1 MFNRLPSLS
10 CSWIGLGLLAL
21 GFLSGSATGQPGRV
35 PVILPPEGSTALKQ
49 SYLKI
54 RSQFAALCKGT
65 EPFNKDKAEDMQTVD
80 LMAQWY
86 AYRFTWTEFQNKTG
100 EMNGLYEELA
110 REVNTL
116 PKATNPQLAA
126 LFLKQLT
133 ARLREVLPNEKLPA
147 SLNAARCLVRLVE
160 AGSEEAAEALAETL
174 KDPRQNDGAK
184 YWALIGLNKQL
195 GLWAQA
201 AAVPEPPPLPPDR
214 KAKEARYAQILIDA
228 IGRKPPKDVLVVTPE
243 ETEGLR
249 VLRREAVRALAQL
262 RNPGITDEKG
272 VLSLRTA
279 QTLLRVAAN
288 ESLNPEAR
296 LDEQLEAGIGV
307 ARMQARLL
315 PAYQPDYAAYNLG
328 QFAAEFVRRA
338 GLEPPQFPW
347 KFYAARFSDAL
358 ETMRD
363 DLKDFPDKNA
373 AAYVGQLVI
382 KSLPVLKEVETN
394 GKGDASDLK
403 VWLGTNPPP
412 NTTLYKGVADS
423 AVKPL
428 DRENPTPPEKPA
440 KPAKPR

>member
-1 MFNRLPSLS
+1 
-10 CSWIGLGLLAL
+10 
-21 GFLSGSATGQPGRV
+21 
-35 PVILPPEGSTALKQ
+35 
-49 SYLKI
+49 
-54 RSQFAALCKGT
+54 
-65 EPFNKDKAEDMQTVD
+65 
-80 LMAQWY
+80 
-86 AYRFTWTEFQNKTG
+86 
-100 EMNGLYEELA
+100 
-110 REVNTL
+110 
-116 PKATNPQLAA
+116 
-126 LFLKQLT
+126 
-133 ARLREVLPNEKLPA
+133 
-147 SLNAARCLVRLVE
+147 
-160 AGSEEAAEALAETL
+160 
-174 KDPRQNDGAK
+174 
-184 YWALIGLNKQL
+184 
-195 GLWAQA
+195 
-201 AAVPEPPPLPPDR
+201 VPEPPPLPPDR

-358 ETMRD
+358 EIMRD

-373 AAYVGQLVI
+373 AAYVGQLVS

-403 VWLGTNPPP
+403 VWLGTNLPS